1 MLGWESRA
9 LDQEDVKL
17 EGQIR
22 EKLVRTKERWAEEG
36 RLLTGTTAD
45 PTRERLPPTPAAWPD
60 VGEGLAGA

>member
-1 MLGWESRA
+1 M
-9 LDQEDVKL
+9 DQEDVPL

-45 PTRERLPPTPAAWPD
+45 PARGCSSLRTAAGFW
-60 VGEGLAGA
+60 